1 MGVCPIDP
9 TACLAPVIDAAAGA
23 AGRVTGNVLADMMA
37 SGAEWVFRELAG
49 WWINIDSTTA
59 TASSSVEIAGM
70 VRPIAISVA
79 VGGIF
84 WQACRMMLS
93 RRSEPLINIAR
104 GLGTFAGF
112 SAVGLLGVN
121 LALTAGD
128 TLAVYFLNAGTDGK
142 AAVRFAQLGLLT
154 GMRSPGIVMVLG
166 LVMMLFGLMQAVL
179 MLFREVALVI
189 LSGLVLVAAAG
200 NFSQASR
207 PWISKWLARML
218 ALVLYK
224 PMAGLIF
231 WAAFRTVG
239 TATDLH
245 AVLVGM
251 AMLGMSIFS
260 LPVMIRFFDWAI
272 PASSSHHGG
281 GMGALAGLAAAG
293 MYMQAARGGG
303 GGADPVAQAGTV
315 ARDLGP
321 TTARGAGAAG
331 GAAMMAGVGVA
342 VAAVQAA
349 GSVMRVGGSEMHRGG
364 GQ

>member
-1 MGVCPIDP
+1 MGICPVDP
-9 TACLAPVIDAAAGA
+9 TACVAPVVDAAAGA
-23 AGRVTGNVLADMMA
+23 VTRVTGNVLADTMA

-59 TASSSVEIAGM
+59 TSSSSVEIASM
-70 VRPIAISVA
+70 VRPIAIAVA
-79 VGGIF
+79 VGGVL
-84 WQACRMMLS
+84 WQAARMMVS
-93 RRSEPLINIAR
+93 RRSEPLINITR
-104 GLGTFAGF
+104 GLATFAGF

-121 LALTAGD
+121 LALQAGD
-128 TLAVYFLNAGTDGK
+128 SLAVYFLQAGTDGK
-142 AAVRFAQLGLLT
+142 AATRLAQLGLLT
-154 GMRSPGIVMVLG
+154 GVHSPGTVTVLG
-166 LVMMLFGLMQAVL
+166 LILMLLGLMQAVL

-231 WAAFRTVG
+231 WAAFKTVG

-260 LPVMIRFFDWAI
+260 LPVMVRFFDWAI
-272 PASSSHHGG
+272 PASSGHHGG
-281 GMGALAGLAAAG
+281 GLGSLAGLAAAG
-293 MYMQAARGGG
+293 MYMQANKSGGG
-303 GGADPVAQAGTV
+303 VDPVAQAGAV
-315 ARDLGP
+315 SRDLGP
-321 TTARGAGAAG
+321 TTAAKGAGAAG
-331 GAAMMAGVGVA
+331 GAGMMAGVGVA

-349 GSVMRVGGSEMHRGG
+349 GSVVRAGGGEMHRGG
-364 GQ
+364 Q